1 MRHHDR
7 DVDAPSVIEGVLR
20 WADLRPDDP
29 AIVFREGATWSPPL
43 SQAELRR
50 AVFGA
55 AHALANAGLAA
66 GDRVVL
72 AVDTGLPVVAGFLGA
87 LALGAVPV
95 LAAPWLGGMGGGQL
109 YLKKLCR
116 EVELV
121 DSRLVVV
128 SQGMLEAVSSVG
140 RPLLADDALRASADA
155 PPRPIRSD
163 PDQLC
168 TIQLTS
174 GSTGTSRAVRVT
186 NRNAIANAEA
196 LRDGVPDL
204 AEPSVVA
211 WLPLFH
217 DMGLHGALLFQ
228 LLYGNTARLMPPA
241 HFIRDPGVLLDAI
254 GRFRPTY
261 IVGPNFSFALLARAL
276 GRRSPDPELL
286 SSIRCTWNGAEPI
299 QAESIERFI
308 AAAAPFGYSP
318 GAMMPCFG
326 LGEATLVVSCTRPG
340 DGLAVDVVDADALS
354 RGTAQPLAAGGRPA
368 RVVSCGAPVRHMEID
383 ILDDDGRILGERQVG
398 EVACRGPAVSPGYFA
413 DDDATRAVFRDGR
426 AMTGDLGY
434 LAGGRLHVVGRKKEI
449 LIVHG
454 QKYSP
459 QSVEWAAESVDG
471 IRRGRS
477 AAFAVPNQDTGTE
490 DVVIACE
497 STLPPDQ
504 HGEVVRRVAARV
516 LEETG
521 LKVAAHIFPAGIA
534 PKTSSG
540 KIMRGAAREM
550 FLQWRAGGG

>member
-1 MRHHDR
+1 MQQDDR
-7 DVDAPSVIEGVLR
+7 DVNAGSVIEAVLR
-20 WADLRPDDP
+20 WADLRPDQP
-29 AIVFREGATWSPPL
+29 AVGFREGDAWSPPL
-43 SQAELRR
+43 TYAELRR

-55 AHALANAGLAA
+55 AHALANAGVQA
-66 GDRVVL
+66 GDRVLL
-72 AVDTGLPVVAGFLGA
+72 AVDTGQPAVAGFLGA

-121 DSRLVVV
+121 DARLVVV
-128 SQGMLEAVSSVG
+128 AAGMLEAVAAVG

-155 PPRPIRSD
+155 PPHPIRSD
-163 PDQLC
+163 LDQLC

-196 LRDGVPDL
+196 LRDRVPDL
-204 AEPSVVA
+204 PDTTVVA

-228 LLYGNTARLMPPA
+228 LLYGNGTRLMPPA
-241 HFIRDPGVLLDAI
+241 HYIRNPRALLDGIA
-254 GRFRPTY
+254 RFRPSY
-261 IVGPNFSFALLARAL
+261 LVGPNFSFVLLARAL
-276 GRRSPDPELL
+276 AGREPDPALL
-286 SSIRCTWNGAEPI
+286 SSVRCTWNGAEPI
-299 QAESIERFI
+299 QADTVERFLEV
-308 AAAAPFGYSP
+308 AAPFGYSP
-318 GAMMPCFG
+318 GAMMPCYG

-340 DGLAVDVVDADALS
+340 DGLAVDVVDADALA
-354 RGTAQPLAAGGRPA
+354 RGIAQPLAAGGRPA
-368 RVVSCGAPVRHMEID
+368 RVVSCGAPVRHMQID
-383 ILDDDGRILGERQVG
+383 ILDDEGRILGERQVG
-398 EVACRGPAVSPGYFA
+398 EVACSGPAVSPGYFA

-434 LAGGRLHVVGRKKEI
+434 LAGGRLHLVGRKKEV

-454 QKYSP
+454 QKYAP
-459 QSVEWAAESVDG
+459 QAVEWAAETVDG
-471 IRRGRS
+471 VRRGRS
-477 AAFAVPNQDTGTE
+477 AAFSVPNPDTGTE

-497 STLPPDQ
+497 SNLPPDR
-504 HGEVVRRVAARV
+504 HPELVRQVAARV

-521 LKVAAHIFPAGIA
+521 LKVSPYMFPGGIA